1 MIFLAGLDV
10 KTMQHAVEDRSQHEP
25 VAMITSPEKIA

>member
-10 KTMQHAVEDRSQHEP
+10 KASTKP
-25 VAMITSPEKIA
+25 VAMTITSPEKIA